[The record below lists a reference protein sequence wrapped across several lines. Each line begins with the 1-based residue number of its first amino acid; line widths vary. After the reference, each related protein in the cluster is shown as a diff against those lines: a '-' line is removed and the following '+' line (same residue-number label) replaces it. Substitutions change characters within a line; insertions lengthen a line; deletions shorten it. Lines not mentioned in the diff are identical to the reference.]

1 MLFNGSRYMIPRVK
15 KKKDKMNEAEVGSL
29 VQKKKGYQALGVV
42 VKTTDQPFP
51 WHGKIYDVEWQDGSS
66 GRYSKLA
73 LESEVKVLST

>member
-1 MLFNGSRYMIPRVK
+1 MLFNGFRKTIPRTK

-42 VKTTDQPFP
+42 VKTTDHPYP